1 MSAFKFT
8 TAVACLVVV
17 LLMIVSGPW
26 AVLQEEQP
34 DWGKTVDFPDT
45 PDKCCVDG
53 HSLSDSSAL
62 DQCVSCHDVSA
73 SNLGVSLGSK
83 QFERQ
88 RGRSAQAGLLSQFYA
103 AFLLLLVPFLD
114 FCVYA
119 DTTEEDLEM
128 KVRVKAVWVLISIL
142 AVSLVLLGL
151 LLQGLLLQS
160 VADSVS
166 RKSKLMDRKADDK
179 MPLVDLLE
187 GLDKGWMS
195 EVSPGHLGVHLK
207 GQSVKEM
214 CGKKWGK
221 GQSSIHAFNT
231 PALCHLFKF
240 RRDQVFRQTC
250 TACPATINLVSHFA
264 SGTYGQPGSTQD
276 LQKEGVRLAS
286 FKDFPTTIPVSALRL
301 AQAGFHYTG
310 ERDVV
315 KCFSCGETYQGW
327 QMGDRPTLVHA
338 RISPNCPFVQGSDTT
353 NLPLPLPVTSRP
365 DFTAARSLDSG
376 YGSRSFSSSS
386 TSLGMP
392 SGGMSNDTA
401 SSELHEDSGG

>member
-1 MSAFKFT
+1 MSAYRFT
-8 TAVACLVVV
+8 MAMACLLL
-17 LLMIVSGPW
+17 LLMIVCGPL
-26 AVLQEEQP
+26 AVPQEEQP
-34 DWGKTVDFPDT
+34 DSGKTVDFPDA
-45 PDKCCVDG
+45 PGKCCVG
-53 HSLSDSSAL
+53 WHSLSDSSTL
-62 DQCVSCHDVSA
+62 DQCVSCHDDCA

-83 QFERQ
+83 QFER
-88 RGRSAQAGLLSQFYA
+88 RSGGSAQSGSLSQFYA
-103 AFLLLLVPFLD
+103 AFLLLLASFLD

-119 DTTEEDLEM
+119 DTAEEDLEM
-128 KVRVKAVWVLISIL
+128 KVKVKAVWVLICIL
-142 AVSLVLLGL
+142 VISLVLLGL
-151 LLQGLLLQS
+151 LLHGLLLQR
-160 VADSVS
+160 VADSAS
-166 RKSKLMDRKADDK
+166 RKSKLMDGKADDK
-179 MPLVDLLE
+179 MPLVDLSE
-187 GLDKGWMS
+187 SLDEGWMS
-195 EVSPGHLGVHLK
+195 EVSPGHMGVHLK
-207 GQSVKEM
+207 GQSAKEI

-221 GQSSIHAFNT
+221 SQSSVHAFNT

-250 TACPATINLVSHFA
+250 TACPATVNLVSHFA
-264 SGTYGQPGSTQD
+264 SGTYGQLGSTQD

-338 RISPNCPFVQGSDTT
+338 RISPNCPFVRGSDTT

-386 TSLGMP
+386 TSLGVP
-392 SGGMSNDTA
+392 SGGMSNNTA
-401 SSELHEDSGG
+401 NGELHEDSGG